1 MEINNLFSSIIKLLI
16 RHDSIKKN
24 YFFLISLKEK
34 KKLSNSIKLIHF
46 FRVVLV

>member
-16 RHDSIKKN
+16 RHDSIKKS
-24 YFFLISLKEK
+24 FFFIILKEK

>member
-24 YFFLISLKEK
+24 FFFFNFKREK
-34 KKLSNSIKLIHF
+34 KVIK
-46 FRVVLV
+46 